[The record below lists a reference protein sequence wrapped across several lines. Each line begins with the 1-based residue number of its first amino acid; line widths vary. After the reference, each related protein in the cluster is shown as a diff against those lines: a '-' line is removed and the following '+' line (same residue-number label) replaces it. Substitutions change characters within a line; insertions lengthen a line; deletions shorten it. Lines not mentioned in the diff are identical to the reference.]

1 MYGGQMETGKRPR
14 IIGSQLN
21 FQVYRIFL
29 KILFRYS
36 KIFIYIAWLFNESP
50 TKDYVVTND
59 RWGQGTGRKHGSFF
73 SGPDR
78 WQPGHLVDHK
88 WENAMT
94 IDQKSWTIRRNM
106 ELTDILS
113 PEDII
118 SEIVITVSC
127 GGNILINVG
136 PTKVIQF

>member
-1 MYGGQMETGKRPR
+1 MLV
-14 IIGSQLN
+14 S
-21 FQVYRIFL
+21 
-29 KILFRYS
+29 LF
-36 KIFIYIAWLFNESP
+36 IAWLFNESP
-50 TKDYVVTND
+50 AKDFVVTND

-94 IDQKSWTIRRNM
+94 IDQKSWGIRRNM
-106 ELTDILS
+106 ELTDVLS

-136 PTKVIQF
+136 PTKVIQYFEVKLFILYTHQDYNDLLVYMIHLNHVIYQ